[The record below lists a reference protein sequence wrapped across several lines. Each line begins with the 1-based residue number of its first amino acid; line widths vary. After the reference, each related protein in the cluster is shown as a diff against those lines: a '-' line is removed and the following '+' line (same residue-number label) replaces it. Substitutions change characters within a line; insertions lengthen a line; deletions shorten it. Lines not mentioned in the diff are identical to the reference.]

1 MSKTD
6 LARQSF
12 QGHPRCYE
20 EPAPP
25 GSKFFSPSRF
35 TRGQQIFLIQEQ
47 GLDIKEYDPRAAAL
61 QPFHSWPGNGAE
73 EIDERVCFRGHR
85 GF

>member
-12 QGHPRCYE
+12 QGHPRSDKE
-20 EPAPP
+20 AAPP

-47 GLDIKEYDPRAAAL
+47 VFDINEYDPRADAL

-73 EIDERVCFRGHR
+73 QIDDRVCFRGHR